1 MDYFL
6 VYKDKKNKKRAAIP
20 DIEGLYKRS
29 ILFSEYKKPLKKN
42 EIIILAS
49 KDLYGENGVLN
60 SKVKNLSAE
69 VVGKFI
75 SSSDVDKCIDKIGFE
90 VFFTT
95 VIKQYLKS
103 EN

>member
-6 VYKDKKNKKRAAIP
+6 VYKDKKNKKCAAIP
-20 DIEGLYKRS
+20 DVEGLYKRS
-29 ILFSEYKKPLKKN
+29 ILFSEYKKRLKKN

-60 SKVKNLSAE
+60 SGVKNLSAE

-75 SSSDVDKCIDKIGFE
+75 SSSNVDECIDKIGFE